1 MEISSDGKRNF
12 KEKRRLVINVLF
24 QFIPTMMKVIPGM
37 TMIIVVCNII
47 SSLIP
52 VVQIYLVK
60 ELIDEITAL
69 FESHS
74 SSLLTIYLLLGIQG
88 TLLLL
93 DKLIQFGEK
102 IVGFRAQQH
111 LKFYFE
117 HLLVHKSSKLPLRY
131 FDRPAYFDQLERAAL
146 GMDIRG
152 FSIFVLFMNALRN
165 SISIIGMLSVLL
177 SFHLILALVVLLML
191 IPSLWVNLY
200 FGQRKYMQMINQTPT
215 QRKTHYL
222 LQLLHSRHAAKE
234 FRIYQ
239 HTDYII
245 GKWTELFWKTTDER
259 YQLEKTA
266 SWRALLVGS
275 VQSFLNIGTFG
286 ILVWFG
292 YQGLLTIG
300 HYVSLTQA
308 LVQIE
313 GFISGLGRN
322 IAGIYE
328 ESLFVSEVLQY
339 LHIETE
345 EDKESKEDT
354 VMFPSQLH
362 DCIEVRD
369 LTFSYSNQSKPILK
383 NITFRV
389 AAGEKIAIVGENGA
403 GKSTLVKCL
412 LGLYFPNE
420 GSITYDGIEIRAIN
434 TASLR
439 ENVSAVFQDYVNYQ
453 LTARENI
460 AMGKLG
466 HIHDDA
472 MIMEAADNA
481 GAGEIL
487 RKLPQGMDTVL
498 GAMFEGGHELS
509 GGQWQKIALSRAFMK
524 QAQFMILDEPTAAL
538 DPKSEAEV
546 YDHFM
551 KLCEGKT
558 TIMISHR
565 LSSCR
570 HADRIIVLH
579 DGEII
584 EEGSHVE
591 LIHKQGNYAEMFAS
605 QAGRYSA

>member
-1 MEISSDGKRNF
+1 MEISNDGIRSF
-12 KEKRRLVINVLF
+12 KEKRRLVISVLF

-37 TMIIVVCNII
+37 TLVIVVCNII

-60 ELIDEITAL
+60 ELIDEITVL
-69 FESHS
+69 FENHS
-74 SSLLTIYLLLGIQG
+74 SSLMTIYLLLGIQG
-88 TLLLL
+88 SLLLL

-117 HLLVHKSSKLPLRY
+117 QLLVHKSSKLPLRY
-131 FDRPAYFDQLERAAL
+131 FDRPEYFDQLERAAL

-165 SISIIGMLSVLL
+165 SISIIGMLFVLI
-177 SFHLILALVVLLML
+177 SFHWILALVVLLML

-200 FGQRKYMQMINQTPT
+200 FGQRKYMQMIMQTPT

-239 HTDYII
+239 HADYVI

-266 SWRALLVGS
+266 SWKSLLVGS

-292 YQGLLTIG
+292 YLGLLTVG

-328 ESLFVSEVLQY
+328 ESLFVSEVMQY

-345 EDKESKEDT
+345 EDKERKENT
-354 VMFPSQLH
+354 VKFPSQLH
-362 DCIEVRD
+362 DCIEVHN
-369 LTFSYSNQSKPILK
+369 LTFSYSNQPKPILN
-383 NITFRV
+383 NITFRI

-412 LGLYFPNE
+412 LGLYLPDE
-420 GSITYDGIEIRAIN
+420 GSITYDGVDIRSMN
-434 TASLR
+434 TESLR

-460 AMGKLG
+460 AMGKLS

-487 RKLPQGMDTVL
+487 RKLPQGMDTAL

-546 YDHFM
+546 YDNFM

-570 HADRIIVLH
+570 HADRIIVLK

-584 EEGSHVE
+584 EEGSHEE
-591 LIHKQGNYAEMFAS
+591 LIHKQGDYEKMFTS
-605 QAGRYSA
+605 QAGRYTA

>member
-1 MEISSDGKRNF
+1 MEISSDGIRSF
-12 KEKRRLVINVLF
+12 KEKRRLVISVLF

-37 TMIIVVCNII
+37 TLVIVVCNII

-60 ELIDEITAL
+60 ELIDEITVL
-69 FESHS
+69 FENHS
-74 SSLLTIYLLLGIQG
+74 SSLMTIYLLLGIQG
-88 TLLLL
+88 SLLLL

-117 HLLVHKSSKLPLRY
+117 QLLVHKSSKLPLRY
-131 FDRPAYFDQLERAAL
+131 FDRPEYFDQLERAAL

-165 SISIIGMLSVLL
+165 SISIIGMLFVLI
-177 SFHLILALVVLLML
+177 SFHWILALVVLLML

-200 FGQRKYMQMINQTPT
+200 FGQRKYMQMIMQTPT

-239 HTDYII
+239 HADYVI

-292 YQGLLTIG
+292 YQGLLTVG

-328 ESLFVSEVLQY
+328 ESLFVSEVMQY

-345 EDKESKEDT
+345 EDKERKENT
-354 VMFPSQLH
+354 VKFPSQLH
-362 DCIEVRD
+362 DCIEVHN
-369 LTFSYSNQSKPILK
+369 LTFSYSNQPKPILN
-383 NITFRV
+383 NITFRI

-403 GKSTLVKCL
+403 GKSTLVKCI
-412 LGLYFPNE
+412 LGLYLPDE
-420 GSITYDGIEIRAIN
+420 GSITYDGVDIRSMN
-434 TASLR
+434 TESLR

-460 AMGKLG
+460 AMGKLS

-487 RKLPQGMDTVL
+487 RKLPQGMDTAL

-546 YDHFM
+546 YDNFM

-570 HADRIIVLH
+570 HADRIIVLK

-584 EEGSHVE
+584 EEGSHEE
-591 LIHKQGNYAEMFAS
+591 LIHKQGDYAKMFTS
-605 QAGRYSA
+605 QAGRYTA